1 MAVPFY
7 LHLLVRQVLCLKKEN
22 ETFGFIAFFSFQKS
36 QGKDYSPCF
45 CRCVGWDF
53 ELKFVLLRLW
63 SQVLYVVFD
72 VGPNQALRILILFA
86 TSALKMALHIFAYHL
101 HLKVSHAVCNN
112 HFNQAPLT
120 VNIVNKQPQYGFTQ
134 CMLSSFSSSLYNFG
148 FIFYCQDISLSNK

>member
-1 MAVPFY
+1 MAVLFY

-22 ETFGFIAFFSFQKS
+22 ETFGFVAFFSFQKS

-72 VGPNQALRILILFA
+72 VGPN
-86 TSALKMALHIFAYHL
+86 
-101 HLKVSHAVCNN
+101 
-112 HFNQAPLT
+112 
-120 VNIVNKQPQYGFTQ
+120 
-134 CMLSSFSSSLYNFG
+134 
-148 FIFYCQDISLSNK
+148 